1 MMGWSQPH
9 YTPIRPARRGFEN
22 GAPRQIADVRAD
34 LVDTPR
40 LRTAFVMSDE
50 LLLHGL
56 VHVLGQAGG
65 VQLVGDVRH
74 GVGLVERLRH
84 MRPEL
89 LVVDLDRGLPLS
101 AVLAELDPVPKV
113 IVVID
118 REESPGHALEL
129 IRAGADAL
137 VDRRSP
143 SSELLAT
150 VARVVEGQT
159 ALDAHS
165 VNTLIAELRSQNT
178 ERELDPARILT
189 RREKEV
195 LALLTDGLDNR
206 AIATELFISE
216 ATVKFHLHNIM
227 DKFGVHKRA
236 ALVSAALRGRGVER
250 QGRNQGGVGGLRS
263 TTSAR

>member
-1 MMGWSQPH
+1 MGWSQPH
-9 YTPIRPARRGFEN
+9 YAPIHAARRGPDT
-22 GAPRQIADVRAD
+22 GSSRQIADIRGTLASAS
-34 LVDTPR
+34 TR
-40 LRTAFVMSDE
+40 LRTAFVMNDE

-56 VHVLGQAGG
+56 VHVLGQADGI
-65 VQLVGDVRH
+65 QFVGDLRH
-74 GVGLVERLRH
+74 GAGLIEQLRV

-89 LVVDLDRGLPLS
+89 LVVDVDHDLPLS
-101 AVLAELDPVPKV
+101 DLLAELDPVPKV

-118 REESPGHALEL
+118 GEELPDRALEL

-143 SSELLAT
+143 SADLLST
-150 VARVVEGQT
+150 VARVLDGQT

-165 VNTLIAELRSQNT
+165 AHTLIAELRSQDT
-178 ERELDPARILT
+178 QAESDYVRILT

-195 LALLTDGLDNR
+195 LTLLTEGLDNR
-206 AIATELFISE
+206 SIAANLFISE

-236 ALVSAALRGRGVER
+236 ALVSAALRGR
-250 QGRNQGGVGGLRS
+250 NQGGAGVSRS
-263 TTSAR
+263 AARTR